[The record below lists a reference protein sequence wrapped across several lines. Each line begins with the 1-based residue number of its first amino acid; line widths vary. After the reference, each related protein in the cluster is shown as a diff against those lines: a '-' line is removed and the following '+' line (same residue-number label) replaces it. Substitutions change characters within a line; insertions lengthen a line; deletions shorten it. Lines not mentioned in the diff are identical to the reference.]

1 VTNPSTATALTV
13 REFMET
19 PLSMPD
25 GDIGP
30 VVIVSDALPE
40 RNGVGAYY
48 KDLLDH
54 LNELGYEATFL
65 CPNADKWQLLKF
77 PLPGDATQTVYLPS
91 LFRFR
96 RVMRE
101 VQPSAIIV
109 GTPGPFGL
117 LATFWARRLK
127 ARLIVGFHTHFS
139 SVTDLY
145 RNRWLRAFSR
155 FYFNIADNL
164 QFRYADQILANSDQ
178 MVELARS
185 LGAKNVEIMGT
196 LLPPAALKPEKPIR
210 SKLEHV
216 LFAGRLA
223 PEKRVQLVVD
233 AARALPDIRFT
244 IAGEGPLKDDINRQA
259 ATIPNLDTL
268 GWVSRQELLDA
279 MDAADLL
286 ILPSTV
292 ESFGTVALEAMAR
305 GRLALVSRNCGI
317 VDWPNLVDHIFRI
330 ETEETVTDAIR
341 RIASLDSE
349 THRDTAAA
357 AREAALELNHSSIVH
372 WVNMLSNVQREA
384 TAGQPQ

>member
-1 VTNPSTATALTV
+1 MSQVSSSATALTV
-13 REFMET
+13 KEFMDT
-19 PLSMPD
+19 TLSMP
-25 GDIGP
+25 GGKIGP

-48 KDLLDH
+48 KDLLDQ
-54 LNELGYEATFL
+54 LTELGYEATFL
-65 CPNADKWQLLKF
+65 APNPDRWQLLKF

-96 RVMRE
+96 RVMRDI
-101 VQPSAIIV
+101 QPRAIVV

-117 LATFWARRLK
+117 LGTFWARRLK

-145 RNRWLRAFSR
+145 SNRWLRGFSR

-164 QFRYADQILANSDQ
+164 QFRYGDQILANSDQ
-178 MVELARS
+178 MVDLAKS
-185 LGAKNVEIMGT
+185 LGAKNVEVMGT
-196 LLPPAALKPEKPIR
+196 LLPTGALKPATPLRER
-210 SKLEHV
+210 VEHV

-233 AARALPDIRFT
+233 AARALPHIQFT

-259 ATIPNLDTL
+259 AAIPNLETL

-279 MDAADLL
+279 MDTADLL
-286 ILPSTV
+286 VLPSTV

-305 GRLALVSRNCGI
+305 QRLTLVSKRCGI
-317 VDWPNLVDHIFRI
+317 VDWPNLSGHIYQI
-330 ETEETVTDAIR
+330 EDGENVTMAIQ
-341 RIASLDSE
+341 RIATLE
-349 THRDTAAA
+349 PRQRQATAAA
-357 AREAALELNHSSIVH
+357 ARDGALRLNHNSIVH
-372 WVNMLSNVQREA
+372 WVNMLNVVESDF
-384 TAGQPQ
+384 